1 MAGAAMGW
9 FIGDYTYA
17 KRHNPE
23 LDQKR
28 TWLQKALGH
37 VELSSANY

>member
-1 MAGAAMGW
+1 MGW
-9 FIGDYTYA
+9 FIGDYVYG

-28 TWLQKALGH
+28 GLAQKILAHIRVG
-37 VELSSANY
+37 N